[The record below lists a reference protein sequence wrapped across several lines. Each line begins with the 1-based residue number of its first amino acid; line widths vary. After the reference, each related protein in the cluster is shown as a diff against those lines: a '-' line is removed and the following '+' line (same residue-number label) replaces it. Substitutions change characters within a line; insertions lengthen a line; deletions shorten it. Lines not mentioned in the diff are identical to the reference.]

1 MRAHQPSPAIFGVL
15 AMFFFAMCIY
25 MEYIYGIYIYMEYG
39 ECIYSLFGN
48 LKFLCMSLF
57 SRERRERAW
66 MTLPHHG
73 HGTSAE
79 SARLEILFA
88 HQGRAVQA
96 EASLDSAGRRQA
108 WTWTGVAVG
117 TCNL

>member
-1 MRAHQPSPAIFGVL
+1 
-15 AMFFFAMCIY
+15 
-25 MEYIYGIYIYMEYG
+25 MEYIIYMEYG

-88 HQGRAVQA
+88 HHRPRC
-96 EASLDSAGRRQA
+96 AGRRQA
-108 WTWTGVAVG
+108 WTVQAEDKLGLGLA
-117 TCNL
+117 

>member
-1 MRAHQPSPAIFGVL
+1 
-15 AMFFFAMCIY
+15 
-25 MEYIYGIYIYMEYG
+25 MEYIYMEYG

-66 MTLPHHG
+66 MTSH
-73 HGTSAE
+73 TTVTV
-79 SARLEILFA
+79 RLLSLLVSRSCLRII
-88 HQGRAVQA
+88 GRAVQA
-96 EASLDSAGRRQA
+96 EDKLGQCRQKTSLDLDC
-108 WTWTGVAVG
+108 VAVG